1 MSANLIDRGVETRRF
16 MMSGWWPIRCCAR
29 AVFVLMIVAITLAGT
44 SQAFAQEAPA
54 KASKKKPA
62 KDAPTSVDRERMK
75 LIGGAS
81 DTEKTGKPAS
91 TKPGSKGARPVITCD
106 NSTHDLGPIW
116 VGPILN
122 HTFTIRNDGDE
133 TLEIRKVKPS
143 CGCTIAGSYTSK
155 IAPGESGEFPFA
167 VKSTRLRGKFDK
179 AISIMSNDPVTP
191 VFRLRLR
198 GEVKQ
203 YVELIPPNVYFSKLV
218 NDEPTTKVITLTNN
232 TENPLELELASP
244 LKGNFD
250 VELVPK
256 TPGQMYELHVTA
268 KPPLPP
274 GVFRRT
280 VTLKTNIDAQKQ
292 IRVDVR
298 GSVPER
304 LDVYP
309 TVLTFRSSKRGV
321 KEADIGLTRTIRFT
335 NYGPKPVKVV
345 DATVNDPAV
354 TAKIIEQKEGKVY
367 SVQVDFPPSYKVPA
381 DGRTVTLKTDDDKRS
396 TIRIPIRDVEKRD
409 KSRTAQ
415 SKPKIQRPAEELI
428 GKAVPAFELTTVE
441 GKKVSNDTLAG
452 TITVLDFVSN
462 RCGHCSK
469 QIPRVE
475 KIRQTY
481 QDKGIRFIT
490 VGSGGTEEQVKDK
503 IKQLGFKGELAID
516 SDRGASTAFKV
527 RGVPSMTILG
537 KTGKVEAVNVGN
549 VGDLEKRMKGQLDA
563 LLTGKP
569 VPAFT
574 ATTAHK
580 PPPKRPADRGA
591 TPKRPAEELV
601 GKPVPKFE
609 ITTVDGEKL
618 SNESLAGSVTVLDF
632 VSNRCGHC
640 SKQLPR
646 VEKIRQEYQDKG
658 VRFITVGS
666 GGTEEQVKDKIKQ
679 LGFKG
684 DLAID
689 SDRGASTAFKV
700 RGVPSMA
707 ILGKTGKVEAV
718 NIGNVG
724 DLEKRMKGQLD
735 AMLAGKPVPT
745 IAAAAMKPQSDRA
758 PRRERPAE
766 GLVGKAVPTFELT
779 TVEGKKVSNDTLAG
793 TITVLDFVS
802 NRCGHC
808 SKQIPRVEKIRQTY
822 QDKGVRFITVG
833 SGGTEEQVKDK
844 IKQLGFKGDLAI
856 DSDRGASTA
865 FKVRGVPSMAI
876 LGKTGKVEAVN
887 VGNVGDLEKRMK
899 GQLDALLTGK
909 PVPAFTATAAPS
921 PKQRQRPAT
930 ELVGKPAP
938 QFSIKMANENMLSN
952 DDFPNHAATV
962 LNFVAPNCGYSK
974 KQIPKVEAVRAE
986 YEAKGVRFVNV
997 NQTFRK
1003 SYTQTEAIQAYKDIG
1018 SNLELAHDGAN
1029 VVGKAFQATG
1039 FPTLVVIDRKGNVS
1053 HVNIGA
1059 RPDIDTT
1066 LKKQLDELI
1075 KAKP

>member
-481 QDKGIRFIT
+481 QDKG
-490 VGSGGTEEQVKDK
+490 
-503 IKQLGFKGELAID
+503 
-516 SDRGASTAFKV
+516 
-527 RGVPSMTILG
+527 
-537 KTGKVEAVNVGN
+537 
-549 VGDLEKRMKGQLDA
+549 
-563 LLTGKP
+563 
-569 VPAFT
+569 
-574 ATTAHK
+574 
-580 PPPKRPADRGA
+580 
-591 TPKRPAEELV
+591 
-601 GKPVPKFE
+601 
-609 ITTVDGEKL
+609 
-618 SNESLAGSVTVLDF
+618 
-632 VSNRCGHC
+632 
-640 SKQLPR
+640 
-646 VEKIRQEYQDKG
+646 
-658 VRFITVGS
+658 
-666 GGTEEQVKDKIKQ
+666 
-679 LGFKG
+679 
-684 DLAID
+684 
-689 SDRGASTAFKV
+689 
-700 RGVPSMA
+700 
-707 ILGKTGKVEAV
+707 
-718 NIGNVG
+718 
-724 DLEKRMKGQLD
+724 
-735 AMLAGKPVPT
+735 
-745 IAAAAMKPQSDRA
+745 
-758 PRRERPAE
+758 
-766 GLVGKAVPTFELT
+766 
-779 TVEGKKVSNDTLAG
+779 
-793 TITVLDFVS
+793 
-802 NRCGHC
+802 
-808 SKQIPRVEKIRQTY
+808 
-822 QDKGVRFITVG
+822 VRFITVG